1 MMDQPRLFDLPATD
15 DVRLTL
21 TQTKG
26 LLIPA
31 EMAATIMASQAMG
44 TGRKVTFTGSGEI
57 QAFGWDKGTLTYRV
71 VIEDATFELAGDLRM
86 VSTETQP

>member
-1 MMDQPRLFDLPATD
+1 MDQPRLFDLPATD

-31 EMAATIMASQAMG
+31 EMAASIMASQSLG
-44 TGRKVTFTGSGEI
+44 TGRKVSFTGVGEI

-71 VIEDATFELAGDLRM
+71 VVEDAEFEMVGDLR
-86 VSTETQP
+86 VTPTATWG

>member
-1 MMDQPRLFDLPATD
+1 MTDQPRLFNLPATD

-21 TQTKG
+21 TQNKG

-31 EMAATIMASQAMG
+31 EMAATIMASQSMG
-44 TGRKVTFTGSGEI
+44 YGRKVTFTGSGEI

-71 VIEDATFELAGDLRM
+71 VIEDASFDLAGDLRM
-86 VSTETQP
+86 VNTETE